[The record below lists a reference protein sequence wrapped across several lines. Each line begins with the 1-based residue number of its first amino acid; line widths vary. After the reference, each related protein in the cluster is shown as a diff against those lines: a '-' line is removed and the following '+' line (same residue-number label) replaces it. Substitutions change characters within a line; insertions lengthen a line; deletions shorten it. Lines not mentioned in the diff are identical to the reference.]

1 MDQVPKRNCLTLAM
15 RGGAFHPTR
24 VRSFSRVKG
33 TQKKSLPSVYE
44 ARFSY
49 MSWHL
54 PRIPLTW
61 AFGSEPGE
69 EWGNGENGERMGGKW
84 GENGEN
90 VENGENGEN
99 GENEE
104 IWRMG
109 RIWRIGRIMRIGRI
123 RKI

>member
-1 MDQVPKRNCLTLAM
+1 MW
-15 RGGAFHPTR
+15 GGAFHPTR

-69 EWGNGENGERMGGKW
+69 EWGNGENGERMGGEW

-109 RIWRIGRIMRIGRI
+109 RI
-123 RKI
+123 